1 MTLRVQASTHA
12 PGRFRPEVGERL
24 GIAGPAAAGVADGV
38 SKTSL
43 DEVVA
48 EVAADANAVVADPA
62 GVDGVDASKARRL
75 FCCISQA

>member
-1 MTLRVQASTHA
+1 
-12 PGRFRPEVGERL
+12 
-24 GIAGPAAAGVADGV
+24 VADRV

-48 EVAADANAVVADPA
+48 EVAADVNAGVADPA